1 MTQTVPLA
9 HLASTKPTA
18 AESSSRKTLNSIAL
32 AVAKAKRIVVVTG
45 AGISCSSGI
54 PDFRSSDGLYN
65 LVKSRYPDAV
75 LKGRDLF
82 DSALFRDPTSS
93 AVFYTFMAE
102 LKTQIDSARP
112 APVHDFLATLD
123 AKGKLLRSY
132 TQNID
137 GLEERAG
144 LRTGTGDVNPA
155 GGGGTTGAP
164 RPKNVQLHGD
174 IHRVRCTLCS
184 ASFACTSEHIDQF
197 RTGTPPDCPECTAR
211 SDARTARAARALKCG
226 TLRPAIVLYDEPHPL
241 GDHIGAVQTSDL
253 GKKPDL
259 LIVMGTSLKVHG
271 LRRLVK
277 SFAKAVHSSRP
288 LPNNNNNNNNPSHS
302 HCVLFVNRTAP
313 PPGEWTGVIDYHVE
327 GDADTWVAQVLGEWK
342 KSRPA
347 DWEAQT
353 TLDEV
358 NIGRVVKG
366 LGAPGKPKVGN
377 GGKNGKLVSNVKSS
391 KGKSKAGVENTPPE
405 DERPPSSQQTR
416 CVIVLPRSGTH
427 HFKAGTIK
435 SPLKTHTSS
444 TKLKLVGRPSPCQL
458 GMSSPRRLGGT
469 SLKRPAPSPLAPRQT
484 RLDGVFRQSPASR
497 ARISEEASGASRVGV
512 SNLSSGTTLLSSSVP
527 GSSTADSSLPSSDP
541 SSRSSSS
548 SPSALSSQVELPQ
561 GGAAS
566 SAPSSQASSS
576 HDSIFSSQGT
586 IGSSQTSSALSS
598 QTHLP
603 SSSTTSFSFQ
613 QLPSSSSSQQLPP
626 SSFSQQ
632 QEPNCRQLVDRYL
645 GQPRS
650 PPFRRRFQ
658 TVPGPDWSGV
668 GLGVG
673 RPFVQP
679 KRAVTLPVSPRAVG
693 REGGGIGGGGVGSG
707 SGIGGS
713 GGGGGFR
720 DEVVEGLS
728 AFSSQVS
735 LAPPPGP
742 SGSFLGSS
750 ESQSQLG
757 SSQSLAPLSPS
768 QSLLAPT
775 KRYVNAI
782 KSPGDVPRSSY
793 WDEGNPRKKGRLS
806 EERDDTDN
814 TTGESKDDTEDESC
828 DVARGL
834 LFSKGR
840 MKDKEVE
847 ADVIDLVSDDDDDED
862 SMSLDGAVGHMS
874 LDCSHAEVDTDM
886 DVEPEP
892 EPEPQPQLQTAPGPV
907 FMRPP
912 ISPVQTRA
920 RKRAKEKEVAAVMK
934 RGTKKAPKPRVV
946 GTRTSM
952 RLAAQAM

>member
-82 DSALFRDPTSS
+82 DAALFRDPTSS

-144 LRTGTGDVNPA
+144 LRTGDVNPA

-302 HCVLFVNRTAP
+302 HSVLFVNRTAP

-366 LGAPGKPKVGN
+366 LGAPGKA
-377 GGKNGKLVSNVKSS
+377 GGKNGKLVVKS
-391 KGKSKAGVENTPPE
+391 KGKSKSGVENTPPE
-405 DERPPSSQQTR
+405 DDRPPSSQQTR

-427 HFKAGTIK
+427 THHFKAGTIK
-435 SPLKTHTSS
+435 SPLKTHTST

-484 RLDGVFRQSPASR
+484 RLDGVFRQSPVVGSK
-497 ARISEEASGASRVGV
+497 ARTSEEAGGLGGGAGSGRVGV
-512 SNLSSGTTLLSSSVP
+512 SNLSSGLSSVP
-527 GSSTADSSLPSSDP
+527 GSSSTTGTGTDDSSLPPSDD

-561 GGAAS
+561 GN

-586 IGSSQTSSALSS
+586 IGSSQASSALSS

-603 SSSTTSFSFQ
+603 SSSSTSSFQ
-613 QLPSSSSSQQLPP
+613 HLPSSSQKLD
-626 SSFSQQ
+626 
-632 QEPNCRQLVDRYL
+632 CRQLVDRYL

-658 TVPGPDWSGV
+658 TVPGPDWSGS
-668 GLGVG
+668 GLGLG

-693 REGGGIGGGGVGSG
+693 RD
-707 SGIGGS
+707 GGS
-713 GGGGGFR
+713 GFR

-735 LAPPPGP
+735 LAPPPPP
-742 SGSFLGSS
+742 SRSFLGSS
-750 ESQSQLG
+750 QSQSQSMLG
-757 SSQSLAPLSPS
+757 SSRSQSLLAPSQSLTSLTPS

-782 KSPGDVPRSSY
+782 KSPGDVPRRSY

-840 MKDKEVE
+840 MKAKEQAKKEEVE
-847 ADVIDLVSDDDDDED
+847 EDVIDLVSDDDDDDED

-892 EPEPQPQLQTAPGPV
+892 EPEPQPQPQLQTAPGPV

-920 RKRAKEKEVAAVMK
+920 RKRAKEKEVAAAVVMK

>member
-1 MTQTVPLA
+1 
-9 HLASTKPTA
+9 
-18 AESSSRKTLNSIAL
+18 
-32 AVAKAKRIVVVTG
+32 
-45 AGISCSSGI
+45 
-54 PDFRSSDGLYN
+54 
-65 LVKSRYPDAV
+65 
-75 LKGRDLF
+75 
-82 DSALFRDPTSS
+82 
-93 AVFYTFMAE
+93 
-102 LKTQIDSARP
+102 
-112 APVHDFLATLD
+112 
-123 AKGKLLRSY
+123 
-132 TQNID
+132 
-137 GLEERAG
+137 
-144 LRTGTGDVNPA
+144 
-155 GGGGTTGAP
+155 
-164 RPKNVQLHGD
+164 
-174 IHRVRCTLCS
+174 
-184 ASFACTSEHIDQF
+184 
-197 RTGTPPDCPECTAR
+197 
-211 SDARTARAARALKCG
+211 
-226 TLRPAIVLYDEPHPL
+226 
-241 GDHIGAVQTSDL
+241 
-253 GKKPDL
+253 
-259 LIVMGTSLKVHG
+259 MGTSLKVHG

-288 LPNNNNNNNNPSHS
+288 LPNNNNNNNNNPSHS

-366 LGAPGKPKVGN
+366 LGAPGKAKVGS

-405 DERPPSSQQTR
+405 DDRPPSSQQTR

-458 GMSSPRRLGGT
+458 GMSSPRRLGGGG

-484 RLDGVFRQSPASR
+484 RLDGVFRQSPVVGSK
-497 ARISEEASGASRVGV
+497 ARTSEEAGAGGGGASRVGV
-512 SNLSSGTTLLSSSVP
+512 SNLSSGGTSMSSSVP
-527 GSSTADSSLPSSDP
+527 GSSTDDSSDP
-541 SSRSSSS
+541 SCRSSSS

-561 GGAAS
+561 GGVA

-586 IGSSQTSSALSS
+586 IGSSQASSALSS

-603 SSSTTSFSFQ
+603 ASSSTSSFQ
-613 QLPSSSSSQQLPP
+613 HLPSSSSF
-626 SSFSQQ
+626 FSQQ
-632 QEPNCRQLVDRYL
+632 SPNCRQLVDPYL

-668 GLGVG
+668 GLG

-693 REGGGIGGGGVGSG
+693 RDGASGGSGIGGGGSG
-707 SGIGGS
+707 L
-713 GGGGGFR
+713 R
-720 DEVVEGLS
+720 DEVVEPLS

-735 LAPPPGP
+735 LAPPPPP
-742 SGSFLGSS
+742 SRSFLGSS
-750 ESQSQLG
+750 QSQSQLG
-757 SSQSLAPLSPS
+757 PSQSLASLAPS

-840 MKDKEVE
+840 MKDKAKEVE
-847 ADVIDLVSDDDDDED
+847 EDVIDLVSDDDDDED

-892 EPEPQPQLQTAPGPV
+892 EPEPQPQLQTGPGPV
-907 FMRPP
+907 LMRPP

-920 RKRAKEKEVAAVMK
+920 RKRAKEKEVAATVAMK